1 MPRSSMW
8 SGFLLV
14 ALVLPVSASARPK
27 FEAVL
32 RAPEVAIDGEAVVTI
47 TAAWEE
53 RGGKGYRILTP
64 QAPEPKKLEMA
75 HTSSDAT
82 SIPTREG
89 AKHQVRFV
97 CTFVPQEEG
106 EAETGHIE
114 MRYLSTDISQIASG
128 GDDSTAQYA
137 THEIKSLTVAV
148 TGPSLAWLWLTLL
161 AVVVVAIVG
170 AVLLVTSIAR
180 DARRKAAPA
189 RGAGVQEASL
199 ESEFLPRLAT
209 LRTLRIE
216 GDTKAYVGRVAE
228 LLTEYV
234 QTKFGADP
242 TDPSGLAEHLD
253 EKKAQR
259 LAEIVAIAEDI
270 RYAGKPPAPAELDR
284 IASFAD
290 SLMRDQLPKTD
301 TDPLTDI
308 RLKES
313 L

>member
-1 MPRSSMW
+1 MTRSTIGSAFVLAAM
-8 SGFLLV
+8 
-14 ALVLPVSASARPK
+14 VLPGRASARPK

-32 RAPEVAIDGEAVVTI
+32 RSPKIAIDGKVVVTI

-64 QAPEPKKLEMA
+64 QAPEPKKLELA

-82 SIPTREG
+82 SMPTREG

-106 EAETGHIE
+106 EAETGPIE
-114 MRYLSTDISQIASG
+114 MRYLSTDISQIVSG
-128 GDDSTAQYA
+128 GDQSGGAQYA
-137 THEIKSLTVAV
+137 THEIKSLKVEV
-148 TGPSLAWLWLTLL
+148 TGRSMAWLWLTLL
-161 AVVVVAIVG
+161 AVAVVGTVG
-170 AVLLVTSIAR
+170 AILLVTSIAR
-180 DARRKAAPA
+180 DAKRKSAPA
-189 RGAGVQEASL
+189 TGVSVQEASL
-199 ESEFLPRLAT
+199 ESEFLQRLAT

-253 EKKAQR
+253 GKKAQR

-270 RYAGKPPAPAELDR
+270 RYAGKPPVPAELDH
-284 IASFAD
+284 IASFAE
-290 SLMRDQLPKTD
+290 SLIREQLPKTD
-301 TDPLTDI
+301 ADPLSDI
-308 RLKES
+308 RLK
-313 L
+313 